1 MKVTE
6 QYTAKTLGATKEI
19 RHACGDSSF
28 IIGRSRFERGGSD
41 DANGFGA
48 VARARVP
55 GGRRSAGGA
64 GAAGTESRGEQS
76 ASRESGIDP
85 RRDDAVPRAL
95 RRLPRPRRH
104 RLSRTRSHRPPRGRG
119 HRRADLPDDPERRP
133 RDRDALQQ
141 GPRQRASDDHRV
153 SPQDG
158 QRDGGGASGRQ
169 RRQRCA
175 PLRIAVR
182 ELSSRRRPRRTARA
196 RADADRRV
204 AISGGAHT

>member
-55 GGRRSAGGA
+55 GGRRCSGGA
-64 GAAGTESRGEQS
+64 GAGGTVSRGEQS
-76 ASRESGIDP
+76 AYRESGIDP
-85 RRDDAVPRAL
+85 RRADAVPRAL

-104 RLSRTRSHRPPRGRG
+104 WVWRTRSHWLSRGRG
-119 HRRADLPDDPERRP
+119 E
-133 RDRDALQQ
+133 
-141 GPRQRASDDHRV
+141 
-153 SPQDG
+153 
-158 QRDGGGASGRQ
+158 
-169 RRQRCA
+169 
-175 PLRIAVR
+175 
-182 ELSSRRRPRRTARA
+182 
-196 RADADRRV
+196 
-204 AISGGAHT
+204 